1 MYLNYNTIP
10 LKVNPVLLECF
21 LFWFFV
27 FSTHYQLFLS
37 WLSWASD
44 VTRLDLSLSTE
55 DKTQGGKTQ
64 IQTATEDNAWQ
75 ETQHL
80 VSIIFRLTRVVSQI
94 TVQSAKMAVKC
105 YCNMSIIVVNRGK
118 KPSIIQILEDQTV
131 SPYVTFR
138 KMIFNL
144 SHFQGWTIYAKNSR
158 VLIKVFGELKLQTA
172 FCKNLTIEP
181 LIYVVSGSII
191 GKTDYYSNQSAY
203 KRIK

>member
-1 MYLNYNTIP
+1 MFNNKAENKINVFKLQYYSLKSKPRP
-10 LKVNPVLLECF
+10 LGVLLV
-21 LFWFFV
+21 LV
-27 FSTHYQLFLS
+27 FCIFH
-37 WLSWASD
+37 A
-44 VTRLDLSLSTE
+44 LSTVSKLTE
-55 DKTQGGKTQ
+55 LSQSAQGGKTQ
-64 IQTATEDNAWQ
+64 KQTATEDNAWQ

-131 SPYVTFR
+131 SPYVTLR